1 MLNTVK
7 PLRPHCKHSCRA
19 AALLSSV
26 SWLDSRPLLTWNYSN
41 YLQINIKL
49 IQQSNSSVMAA
60 SCTSAAD
67 ISKGVIIILR
77 NKTYLSLLKSTYYL
91 LRHYYFL
98 QLQST
103 KILKTAHRWRKY
115 ESGSRGLKMEKSLEI
130 TAKFCW
136 HLLCWPETW
145 SRATH
150 CSTKL
155 CLLVVQLH

>member
-77 NKTYLSLLKSTYYL
+77 NKTYLFWLKSIFATIL
-91 LRHYYFL
+91 IVFVAAATTISPRVDCVGLIFGDKSRRWVKWLINPRVKCCSPNWAPVGFFL
-98 QLQST
+98 DKNCIFT
-103 KILKTAHRWRKY
+103 T
-115 ESGSRGLKMEKSLEI
+115 
-130 TAKFCW
+130 C
-136 HLLCWPETW
+136 
-145 SRATH
+145 
-150 CSTKL
+150 
-155 CLLVVQLH
+155 